1 MNFVKKIFE
10 DNIDSEVHQQFIR
23 FGKGDYKGR
32 FRLGFWKTKKIK
44 IKTSFEF
51 ANDLVL
57 LCSRFGDCK
66 VSGMVLSKK
75 NISDLM
81 NENNIEGNSETKKG
95 GLYYQNDISEQEL
108 KREQLIELEKE
119 SYSTLLDIE
128 GNSEAKKGGLYYQ
141 NDISEQELKRE
152 QLIELEKESYSTLLD
167 IEGNGFKLKVKKKLP
182 KPGKSEEKID
192 DRFCVLET
200 DEKFYSEIKK
210 DLFWDMPES
219 KKIDIRHEVI
229 IDEIVMPEGEKDFSK
244 IRELAKRKGK
254 IIRKAEIDGK
264 EVLSEKEF
272 EV

>member
-81 NENNIEGNSETKKG
+81 NENNIEGNSET
-95 GLYYQNDISEQEL
+95 
-108 KREQLIELEKE
+108 
-119 SYSTLLDIE
+119 
-128 GNSEAKKGGLYYQ
+128 KKGGLYYQ